1 MFIPY
6 SFFGAENQVVEA
18 TGGDIYDIWSG
29 SYVWRLHDFTT
40 PDETTTIDTFTVNSG
55 SSSDARILLVAAGG
69 TAGQGGSVAGGSS
82 VFPTYGAGG
91 GGGGVK
97 LFNSQT
103 ITTGSY
109 TVTTGGDAYDIG
121 STGQPGKTGSG
132 SAFVGNSIN
141 TSTNGGGGGGGGGAE
156 ASGILPTDG
165 LNGGSGGG
173 AGATKNP
180 GSGTITGGFNGGND
194 FFDTVPSPD
203 VYYGGGGGGS
213 AEVGGNAST
222 GKGGDGGNGKQIR
235 LSPYM
240 TLDYYGGGGTGG
252 WSNFPGQA
260 GSGSIGAPP
269 TIKRTRNNMGDVN
282 QLGGGGS
289 IGRAGQGV
297 VRIMYP
303 LYQYNPA
310 DTQTYRFN
318 CTDVGGC
325 TIQYVTPNG
334 ILVDG
339 EALGASTQV
348 DKTVPRDSQARITR
362 VDGTSGGTITKLG

>member
-6 SFFGAENQVVEA
+6 SFFGGEDDQVVQA
-18 TGGDIYDIWSG
+18 TGGTIYDIWSG

-40 PDETTTIDTFTVNSG
+40 PEETTTVATFTVNSG

-69 TAGQGGSVAGGSS
+69 TAGQGGSTGTPVR
-82 VFPTYGAGG
+82 VTRPAGG

-109 TVTTGGDAYDIG
+109 TVTTGGDVDDLG
-121 STGQPGKTGSG
+121 STGRPGKTGSG
-132 SAFVGNSIN
+132 SAFVGNAIN
-141 TSTNGGGGGGGGGAE
+141 ISTEGGGGGGGGGSDAL
-156 ASGILPTDG
+156 GIPPTDG

-180 GSGTITGGFNGGND
+180 GSGTIVGGFNGGND
-194 FFDTVPSPD
+194 AFVSN
-203 VYYGGGGGGS
+203 VWYGGGGGGS
-213 AEVGGNAST
+213 AEAGGNAGG

-240 TLDYYGGGGTGG
+240 TLDYYGGGGPGG
-252 WSNFPGQA
+252 GSLYPGQA
-260 GSGSIGAPP
+260 GSGSYALP
-269 TIKRTRNNMGDVN
+269 RTRNNMGDPN
-282 QLGGGGS
+282 ELGGGGFLAK
-289 IGRAGQGV
+289 AGKGV

-339 EALGASTQV
+339 EALAASTQV
-348 DKTVPRDSQARITR
+348 DKTVPRNSQARITR
-362 VDGTSGGTITKLG
+362 ADGTSGGTITKLG